1 MVVGMSNAVAAL
13 EPVDTQK
20 RKKEQYKSAER
31 SAKIKGL
38 NWYSMMGK
46 GVFKAPIAMET
57 IHVHQ
62 RTGGDYGID

>member
-20 RKKEQYKSAER
+20 RKRKQCKPAER

-38 NWYSMMGK
+38 NWYSMIRK
-46 GVFKAPIAMET
+46 ELFKAPMVMET
-57 IHVHQ
+57 IPVRR
-62 RTGGDYGID
+62 RTGGNYGID